1 MFKSKIANHHY
12 YPLPNINTSCCLFLA
27 GNFTNKMAK
36 HVFKKLYTLRSQ
48 NWTILPAASFKNFS
62 FFFRRKILDW
72 CVSNLN
78 QTQVT
83 EDDVVRL
90 PIHPCIHPSI
100 GAPCSLFI
108 SLSLSLCITGAFL
121 TVWQAQLTLRKNIF
135 LSSLLLLLHLPFR
148 IVCADICFFC

>member
-36 HVFKKLYTLRSQ
+36 HVFKNLYTLRSQ
-48 NWTILPAASFKNFS
+48 NWTILPAASFKTFS

-108 SLSLSLCITGAFL
+108 SLSLSYL
-121 TVWQAQLTLRKNIF
+121 TN
-135 LSSLLLLLHLPFR
+135 
-148 IVCADICFFC
+148 FCLDFTIRRCQCDQIGRFIGLWATF